1 MTLRKKLEKYDNVNE
16 LATDVKKNLDALATD
31 LQNQIQ
37 GLYNEIPDGP
47 GIYGAT
53 GFTCLYKMAAL
64 ETALEKL
71 NNYFKTNYETNGQNI
86 TNNGTKPVRKENN
99 KSIFL
104 SFLFLKELK
113 KRINQELS

>member
-1 MTLRKKLEKYDNVNE
+1 MQKKLEEYNNVNE
-16 LATDVKKNLDALATD
+16 LATDVKKNLDDLATD

-71 NNYFKTNYETNGQNI
+71 NNYFKTNYETNGKNI
-86 TNNGTKPVRKENN
+86 ATNNVKPVRKGNN
-99 KSIFL
+99 K
-104 SFLFLKELK
+104 
-113 KRINQELS
+113 